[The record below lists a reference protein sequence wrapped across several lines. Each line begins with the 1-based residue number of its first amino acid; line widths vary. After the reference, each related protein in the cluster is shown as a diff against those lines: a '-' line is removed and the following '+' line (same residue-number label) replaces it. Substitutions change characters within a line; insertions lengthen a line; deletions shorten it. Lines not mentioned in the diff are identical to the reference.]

1 MRWPIIDEIIPPKNY
16 ALVSHDAGGAFIL
29 RSLAKELEGCSGLL
43 LAGPALKVF
52 ENSVEKYGEFNF
64 QNKIDLIDMVI
75 TGTSSTSTLEI
86 DAIKEARRLGL
97 RTATF
102 IDHWSNYRPRFEREG
117 LIQLP
122 DEIWVGDAY
131 GLEFARK
138 EFPELKT
145 FLYPNPYIKEVLN
158 EIASSTESFLPS
170 RRLYSSNAI
179 TNQKILYLT
188 EPAGK
193 LAQNLSNNTE
203 FKGYSEFD
211 AVYYFLDRLIKQYPN
226 QQEIRIRV
234 HPSEDQG
241 KYLRLES
248 KYPYLKF
255 EFSSSTLGLDI
266 AAADI
271 VVGTHSMGLAIAA
284 LAGKMAISAI
294 PTGGIPCILPY
305 KEIFKI
311 EEIWAS

>member
-1 MRWPIIDEIIPPKNY
+1 VRWPLINEIIPPKNY

-29 RSLAKELEGCSGLL
+29 RSLAKELEGCNGLL
-43 LAGPALKVF
+43 LGGPALKVF

-86 DAIKEARRLGL
+86 DAIKEARKFGI

-117 LIQLP
+117 VIQLP

-131 GLEFARK
+131 GLELARK

-158 EIASSTESFLPS
+158 EIAAATEFFLPS
-170 RRLYSSNAI
+170 KSLHSSNLI
-179 TNQKILYLT
+179 PNQKILYLT

-193 LAQNLSNNTE
+193 LARNLSNNTNLN
-203 FKGYSEFD
+203 GYSEFD
-211 AVYYFLDRLIKQYPN
+211 AVEYFLDRLIKKHPN
-226 QQEIRIRV
+226 QQEIRMRV

-241 KYLRLES
+241 KYSCLES

-255 EFSSSTLGLDI
+255 EFSSSSLGLDI

-271 VVGTHSMGLAIAA
+271 VIGTHSMGLAIAA
-284 LAGKMAISAI
+284 LAGKIAISAV
-294 PTGGIPCILPY
+294 PPGGIPCILPH
-305 KEIFKI
+305 KEIYKI